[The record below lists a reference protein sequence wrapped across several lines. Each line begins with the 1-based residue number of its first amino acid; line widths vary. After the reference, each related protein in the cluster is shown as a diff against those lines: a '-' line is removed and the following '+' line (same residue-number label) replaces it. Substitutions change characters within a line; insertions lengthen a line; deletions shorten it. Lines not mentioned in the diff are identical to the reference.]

1 MAAWQAREPTV
12 PAHSV
17 LMMNEVIFMIE
28 TPVEASRLE
37 RLGEPFAAS
46 ETALTSIP
54 FKSFLN
60 D

>member
-12 PAHSV
+12 PTHSV

-37 RLGEPFAAS
+37 RSGEPFVAI
-46 ETALTSIP
+46 ETGQPPIP
-54 FKSFLN
+54 FKSFFE
-60 D
+60 